1 MAVAIVVD
9 EGAAIAPGL
18 ARPGDAGFF
27 AYVGESA
34 VAIVVVQDIF
44 SVVGDVEIFPAVVVI
59 VADAN
64 ALAPTGVSEAGF
76 FRDVGEGA
84 VVIIVVKMAC
94 GCFTGGSVEAGA
106 VDDKYVG
113 PAVVVVVED
122 GDSRSGSFKDVF
134 FGVHAAEHHWVR
146 ETCFLGDIGE
156 MSEGLRIAFR
166 ELTCAE
172 ENGKRQE
179 QSKRDPRGFET
190 EERTMSRTGNHE
202 LLAY

>member
-18 ARPGDAGFF
+18 AGPRYTGFI

-34 VAIVVVQDIF
+34 VVIVVI
-44 SVVGDVEIFPAVVVI
+44 E
-59 VADAN
+59 
-64 ALAPTGVSEAGF
+64 
-76 FRDVGEGA
+76 
-84 VVIIVVKMAC
+84 MAC
-94 GCFTGGSVEAGA
+94 GRFSGGSIEAGA
-106 VDDKYVG
+106 IDDKYVG

-166 ELTCAE
+166 ELACAE
-172 ENGKRQE
+172 EDGKREE
-179 QSKRDPRGFET
+179 QSKRDPRSLET
-190 EERTMSRTGNHE
+190 E
-202 LLAY
+202 